1 MGPAAFVCG
10 IWCNLDVTRPV
21 ASLGEELSLYS
32 SLYRVS
38 KQLESEAQIW
48 RTSVLAIHF
57 VDCFGA
63 TSGDFV
69 KFFAILEL
77 RRPLEGLS
85 VSIYSKI
92 CWNMLWNI
100 DGPARIFR
108 KEYR

>member
-1 MGPAAFVCG
+1 M
-10 IWCNLDVTRPV
+10 
-21 ASLGEELSLYS
+21 
-32 SLYRVS
+32 
-38 KQLESEAQIW
+38 
-48 RTSVLAIHF
+48 LAIHF

-69 KFFAILEL
+69 KIFAILEL

-100 DGPARIFR
+100 DGPARIS
-108 KEYR
+108 

>member
-1 MGPAAFVCG
+1 M
-10 IWCNLDVTRPV
+10 
-21 ASLGEELSLYS
+21 
-32 SLYRVS
+32 
-38 KQLESEAQIW
+38 
-48 RTSVLAIHF
+48 LAIHF

-69 KFFAILEL
+69 NFFATLEL

-100 DGPARIFR
+100 DGPAGIS
-108 KEYR
+108 